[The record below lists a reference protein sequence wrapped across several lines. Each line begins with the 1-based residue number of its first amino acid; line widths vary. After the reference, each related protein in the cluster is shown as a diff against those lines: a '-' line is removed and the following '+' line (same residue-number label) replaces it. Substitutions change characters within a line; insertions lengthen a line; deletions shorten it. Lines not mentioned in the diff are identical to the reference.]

1 MITYI
6 CIGLIIIGCLRLMI
20 GSYKELGV
28 ICAALG
34 IIGLLACN
42 DEHKETPTS
51 DVTVVEEN
59 LHDSV
64 YVIPDSPDVIE
75 EDEGVDC
82 GNDEHISGEEEIY
95 PEDTVETLE
104 DTVEIP
110 RDTVY
115 MHDTVTVYEVDTVY
129 TTVRY
134 RDTVYVEIPVE
145 SDVDE
150 DVNEDRPNWKRPE

>member
-34 IIGLLACN
+34 IIGLIACN
-42 DEHKETPTS
+42 DEHKETPLS
-51 DVTVVEEN
+51 NVTAVEEN
-59 LHDSV
+59 IHDSV
-64 YVIPDSPDVIE
+64 YVIPDSQDVID
-75 EDEGVDC
+75 EDGDC
-82 GNDEHISGEEEIY
+82 DHGEHISEEEIY

-115 MHDTVTVYEVDTVY
+115 IHDTVTVYEVDTVY

-145 SDVDE
+145 SNE
-150 DVNEDRPNWKRPE
+150 DVIEDRPNWKRP